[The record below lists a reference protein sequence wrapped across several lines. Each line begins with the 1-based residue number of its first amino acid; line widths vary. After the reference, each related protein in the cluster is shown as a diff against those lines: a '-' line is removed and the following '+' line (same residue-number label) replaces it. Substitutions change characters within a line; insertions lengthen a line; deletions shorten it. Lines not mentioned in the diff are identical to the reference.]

1 MSTPESFSS
10 KFIYFFCYISYGLK
24 VYPEQ
29 QKCGRTDTQTDKSL
43 LLTRTSGAGSRA
55 SAEQFVGSYDLVE
68 FILVLVGDTIRKSA
82 IRPLKN
88 GPRAH
93 KSKLIYPQSFF
104 CITESSVAK
113 IETQLHFCRN
123 EIFNFII
130 IKSNNKKRRIALSAI
145 QNNIQIVINQI

>member
-1 MSTPESFSS
+1 MS
-10 KFIYFFCYISYGLK
+10 
-24 VYPEQ
+24 
-29 QKCGRTDTQTDKSL
+29 TDTQTDKSL
-43 LLTRTSGAGSRA
+43 LLIRTSGAGSRA

-68 FILVLVGDTIRKSA
+68 VILVLVEDTLRKSA

-123 EIFNFII
+123 
-130 IKSNNKKRRIALSAI
+130 
-145 QNNIQIVINQI
+145 

>member
-1 MSTPESFSS
+1 MNR
-10 KFIYFFCYISYGLK
+10 FIMIRWGNHGKQNY
-24 VYPEQ
+24 
-29 QKCGRTDTQTDKSL
+29 
-43 LLTRTSGAGSRA
+43 SGAGSPA

-68 FILVLVGDTIRKSA
+68 FTLILVGDTIRKSA
-82 IRPLKN
+82 NRPLKN

-130 IKSNNKKRRIALSAI
+130 IK
-145 QNNIQIVINQI
+145 

>member
-1 MSTPESFSS
+1 MS
-10 KFIYFFCYISYGLK
+10 
-24 VYPEQ
+24 
-29 QKCGRTDTQTDKSL
+29 TDTQTDKSL
-43 LLTRTSGAGSRA
+43 LLTITSGAGSRA

-68 FILVLVGDTIRKSA
+68 FTLVLVGDTIRKSA

-130 IKSNNKKRRIALSAI
+130 IKWKNKKPITALTA
-145 QNNIQIVINQI
+145 INQIMFHRLKTVKRKNYILYIKCQLSFTYWPSKVD

>member
-1 MSTPESFSS
+1 VD
-10 KFIYFFCYISYGLK
+10 G
-24 VYPEQ
+24 
-29 QKCGRTDTQTDKSL
+29 QTDRQTSHSL
-43 LLTRTSGAGSRA
+43 LLIRTSGAGSRA

-68 FILVLVGDTIRKSA
+68 FTLVLVGDTIRKSA
-82 IRPLKN
+82 NRPLKN

-130 IKSNNKKRRIALSAI
+130 IK
-145 QNNIQIVINQI
+145 

>member
-1 MSTPESFSS
+1 MSPPESFSS
-10 KFIYFFCYISYGLK
+10 KFIYYFRCIGYSLK
-24 VYPEQ
+24 VYPGQ
-29 QKCGRTDTQTDKSL
+29 RKCWRTHRQTSHSL

-68 FILVLVGDTIRKSA
+68 FTLVLVGDTIRKSA

-88 GPRAH
+88 GPRVH

-113 IETQLHFCRN
+113 IETQLHFC
-123 EIFNFII
+123 
-130 IKSNNKKRRIALSAI
+130 SN
-145 QNNIQIVINQI
+145 